1 MKRQPIRLDNEE
13 ILADFDP
20 LVNPKTPALAVVEAP
35 KLEPV
40 EAPVTAESIA
50 KKGVESYL
58 NTWSETSAKYENIG
72 FNEEIKTL
80 MDSILELEELKN
92 KGTKRPSV
100 FKSKALGFQRFAT
113 VGMLLML
120 QAETDTDIKKTFADL
135 FQKSKPAKDR

>member
-20 LVNPKTPALAVVEAP
+20 LVNPKPALAVVEAP
-35 KLEPV
+35 KPEPV
-40 EAPVTAESIA
+40 VEAVTAKTVA
-50 KKGVESYL
+50 QKGLEDYL
-58 NTWSETSAKYENIG
+58 NTWSETSAKYENMG

-80 MDSILELEELKN
+80 MDSILELEQLKN

-120 QAETDTDIKKTFADL
+120 QAETDPNIEKTFTDL